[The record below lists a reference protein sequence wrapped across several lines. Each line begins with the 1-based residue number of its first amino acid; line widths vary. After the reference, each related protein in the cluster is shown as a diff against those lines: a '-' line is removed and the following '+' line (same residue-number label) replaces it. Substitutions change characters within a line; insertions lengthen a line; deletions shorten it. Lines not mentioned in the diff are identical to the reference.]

1 MSPSGTFRTWAAKL
15 TMSVHGGKADFSVA
29 RGEVRVCPSTDL
41 APLHHVTYLTGQPR
55 AWISYFNPITI
66 ESGPTSGSTRVFENP
81 TSRIQ
86 A

>member
-1 MSPSGTFRTWAAKL
+1 MGQG
-15 TMSVHGGKADFSVA
+15 TMSEKCLPQRTS
-29 RGEVRVCPSTDL
+29 R
-41 APLHHVTYLTGQPR
+41 HVTHPIGKPR
-55 AWISYFNPITI
+55 AGMSYFNPITI

>member
-1 MSPSGTFRTWAAKL
+1 MTSQVWAAEDPEGPHAL
-15 TMSVHGGKADFSVA
+15 RIHLQVLDFYGNHVDLIGGN
-29 RGEVRVCPSTDL
+29 EPRVGFP
-41 APLHHVTYLTGQPR
+41 AGKPR

>member
-1 MSPSGTFRTWAAKL
+1 MLDLVGDVRSRGKTGRGLPTAKMTRDPQRT
-15 TMSVHGGKADFSVA
+15 SQ
-29 RGEVRVCPSTDL
+29 
-41 APLHHVTYLTGQPR
+41 HVTYLIGKPR

>member
-1 MSPSGTFRTWAAKL
+1 MSAFGSRTFRTYRVGL
-15 TMSVHGGKADFSVA
+15 TMSVPGG
-29 RGEVRVCPSTDL
+29 RPEVVCRRSKWRETL
-41 APLHHVTYLTGQPR
+41 QRTSQHVTYLIGKPR